1 MMKHFCLPRRSSNGD
16 LRAKTG
22 AALIVAVLL
31 GAAVTAHAQRRGPGP
46 LRIVMLVDSSGT
58 VAQMLPQFR
67 AGMTAFLDAL
77 PGSPEIALITT
88 GGQIRIRV
96 PPTTD
101 REKLHKAINSFAADG
116 GGNSFLDTMLE
127 ADKRFLVN
135 AGERRPVFVIMM
147 TDGTMGRNDVRV
159 DQYNE
164 WIGTFLRRGGR
175 AHGIVVRG
183 IASGITTEILMN
195 LTNNTG
201 GFYDSLAVANALADR
216 MKVMASMVA
225 ADMTE

>member
-1 MMKHFCLPRRSSNGD
+1 MLKRRF
-16 LRAKTG
+16 
-22 AALIVAVLL
+22 AAVIAVLL
-31 GAAVTAHAQRRGPGP
+31 VLAASAPTAQRRGPGP

-127 ADKRFLVN
+127 ADRRFLVN
-135 AGERRPVFVIMM
+135 SGERRPVFVIMM
-147 TDGTMGRNDVRV
+147 TDGTVSRGDARV
-159 DQYNE
+159 DQYND
-164 WIGTFLRRGGR
+164 WVGTFLRRGGR

-183 IASGITTEILMN
+183 INSGITTELLMN
-195 LTNNTG
+195 LTSNTG

-216 MKVMASMVA
+216 MKVLASMVA

>member
-1 MMKHFCLPRRSSNGD
+1 MPKRRFT
-16 LRAKTG
+16 AV
-22 AALIVAVLL
+22 IAVLL
-31 GAAVTAHAQRRGPGP
+31 VFAICGATAQRRGPGP

-96 PPTTD
+96 APTTD

-116 GGNSFLDTMLE
+116 GGNSFLDTLLE
-127 ADKRFLVN
+127 ADRRFLVN
-135 AGERRPVFVIMM
+135 AGDRRPVFVIMM
-147 TDGTMGRNDVRV
+147 TDGTMSRGDARV
-159 DQYNE
+159 DQYND
-164 WIGTFLRRGGR
+164 WVGTFIRRGGR

-183 IASGITTEILMN
+183 INSGITTEVLMN
-195 LTNNTG
+195 LTDNTG
-201 GFYDSLAVANALADR
+201 GFYDSLAVANALPDR
-216 MKVMASMVA
+216 MKVLASMVA

>member
-1 MMKHFCLPRRSSNGD
+1 MPKRRFAAVIAA
-16 LRAKTG
+16 LLVFAVG
-22 AALIVAVLL
+22 AA
-31 GAAVTAHAQRRGPGP
+31 TAQRGPGP

-67 AGMTAFLDAL
+67 TGMNAFLDAL

-101 REKLHKAINSFAADG
+101 REKLHKAFNSFAADG
-116 GGNSFLDTMLE
+116 GGNSFLDTLLE
-127 ADKRFLVN
+127 ADRRFLLN
-135 AGERRPVFVIMM
+135 SGERRPVFVIMM
-147 TDGTMGRNDVRV
+147 TDGTMNRGDARV
-159 DQYNE
+159 DQYND
-164 WIGTFLRRGGR
+164 WVGTFLRRGGR
-175 AHGIVVRG
+175 AHGIVVHG
-183 IASGITTEILMN
+183 INSGITTEVLMN

-201 GFYDSLAVANALADR
+201 GFYDSLAVANALPDR
-216 MKVMASMVA
+216 MKVLASMVA

>member
-1 MMKHFCLPRRSSNGD
+1 MPKRRFT
-16 LRAKTG
+16 AV
-22 AALIVAVLL
+22 IAVLL
-31 GAAVTAHAQRRGPGP
+31 VFAVCGATAQRRGPGP

-96 PPTTD
+96 APTTD

-116 GGNSFLDTMLE
+116 GGNSFLDTLLE
-127 ADKRFLVN
+127 ADRRFLVN
-135 AGERRPVFVIMM
+135 AGDRRPVFVIMM
-147 TDGTMGRNDVRV
+147 TDGTMSRGDARV
-159 DQYNE
+159 DQYND
-164 WIGTFLRRGGR
+164 WVSTFIRRGGR

-183 IASGITTEILMN
+183 INSGITTEVLMN
-195 LTNNTG
+195 LTDNTG
-201 GFYDSLAVANALADR
+201 GFYDSLAVANALPDR
-216 MKVMASMVA
+216 MKVLASMVA

>member
-1 MMKHFCLPRRSSNGD
+1 MPKRRFAAVIAA
-16 LRAKTG
+16 LLVFAVG
-22 AALIVAVLL
+22 AA
-31 GAAVTAHAQRRGPGP
+31 TAQRGPGP

-67 AGMTAFLDAL
+67 AGMNAFLDAL

-116 GGNSFLDTMLE
+116 GGNSFLDTLLE
-127 ADKRFLVN
+127 ADRRFLLN
-135 AGERRPVFVIMM
+135 SGERRPVFVIMM
-147 TDGTMGRNDVRV
+147 TDGTMNRGDARV
-159 DQYNE
+159 DQYND
-164 WIGTFLRRGGR
+164 WVGTFLRRGGR
-175 AHGIVVRG
+175 AHGIVVHG
-183 IASGITTEILMN
+183 INSGITTEVLMN

-201 GFYDSLAVANALADR
+201 GFYDSLAVANALPDR
-216 MKVMASMVA
+216 MKVLASMVA

>member
-1 MMKHFCLPRRSSNGD
+1 MPKRRFT
-16 LRAKTG
+16 AV
-22 AALIVAVLL
+22 IAVLL
-31 GAAVTAHAQRRGPGP
+31 VFAICGATAQRRGPGP

-96 PPTTD
+96 APTTD

-116 GGNSFLDTMLE
+116 GGNSFLDTLLE
-127 ADKRFLVN
+127 ADRRFLVK
-135 AGERRPVFVIMM
+135 AGDRRPVFVIMM
-147 TDGTMGRNDVRV
+147 TDGTMSRGDARV
-159 DQYNE
+159 DQYND
-164 WIGTFLRRGGR
+164 WVGTFIRRGGR

-183 IASGITTEILMN
+183 INSGITTEVLMN
-195 LTNNTG
+195 LTDNTG
-201 GFYDSLAVANALADR
+201 GFYDSLAVANALPDR
-216 MKVMASMVA
+216 MKVLASMVA

>member
-1 MMKHFCLPRRSSNGD
+1 MPKRRF
-16 LRAKTG
+16 AAVI
-22 AALIVAVLL
+22 AALLVFAVC
-31 GAAVTAHAQRRGPGP
+31 AATAQRGPGP
-46 LRIVMLVDSSGT
+46 LRIVLLVDSSGT

-96 PPTTD
+96 APTTD

-116 GGNSFLDTMLE
+116 GGNSFLDTLLE
-127 ADKRFLVN
+127 ADRRFLVN
-135 AGERRPVFVIMM
+135 SGERRPVFVIMM
-147 TDGTMGRNDVRV
+147 TDGTMSRGDARV
-159 DQYNE
+159 DQYND
-164 WIGTFLRRGGR
+164 WVGTFLRRGGR

-183 IASGITTEILMN
+183 INSGITTEVLMN

-201 GFYDSLAVANALADR
+201 GFYDSLAVANALPDR
-216 MKVMASMVA
+216 MKVLASMVA

>member
-1 MMKHFCLPRRSSNGD
+1 MLKRLS
-16 LRAKTG
+16 
-22 AALIVAVLL
+22 AAAVIAVVVAVLI
-31 GAAVTAHAQRRGPGP
+31 GAEAVATAQRRGPGP
-46 LRIVMLVDSSGT
+46 LRIVMLVDSSAT

-67 AGMTAFLDAL
+67 SAMNAFLDAL

-101 REKLHKAINSFAADG
+101 RDKLHKAMNSFAADG
-116 GGNSFLDTMLE
+116 GGNSFLETMLE

-135 AGERRPVFVIMM
+135 AGERRPVFAIIM
-147 TDGTMGRNDVRV
+147 TDGTMNRGDVRV
-159 DQYNE
+159 DQYND
-164 WIGTFLRRGGR
+164 WLGTFLRRGGR
-175 AHGIVVRG
+175 AHGIVIRG
-183 IASGITTEILMN
+183 INSGITTEILMN
-195 LTNNTG
+195 LTSNTG

-216 MKVMASMVA
+216 MKVMATMVA

>member
-1 MMKHFCLPRRSSNGD
+1 MPKRRFAAVVAA
-16 LRAKTG
+16 LFVFAVG
-22 AALIVAVLL
+22 AA
-31 GAAVTAHAQRRGPGP
+31 TAQRGPGP

-116 GGNSFLDTMLE
+116 GGNSFLDTLLE
-127 ADKRFLVN
+127 ADRRFLLN
-135 AGERRPVFVIMM
+135 SGERRPVFVIMM
-147 TDGTMGRNDVRV
+147 TDGTMNRGDARV
-159 DQYNE
+159 DHGE
-164 WIGTFLRRGGR
+164 CRKRVRRR
-175 AHGIVVRG
+175 ARGVRT
-183 IASGITTEILMN
+183 STT
-195 LTNNTG
+195 
-201 GFYDSLAVANALADR
+201 
-216 MKVMASMVA
+216 
-225 ADMTE
+225 

>member
-1 MMKHFCLPRRSSNGD
+1 MPKRRF
-16 LRAKTG
+16 
-22 AALIVAVLL
+22 AAVIAVLL
-31 GAAVTAHAQRRGPGP
+31 VFAVCGATAQRRGPGP

-96 PPTTD
+96 APTTD

-116 GGNSFLDTMLE
+116 GGNSFLDTLLE
-127 ADKRFLVN
+127 ADRRFLVN
-135 AGERRPVFVIMM
+135 AGDRRPVFVIMM
-147 TDGTMGRNDVRV
+147 TDGTMSRGDARV
-159 DQYNE
+159 DQYND
-164 WIGTFLRRGGR
+164 WVSTFIRRGGR

-183 IASGITTEILMN
+183 INSGITTEVLMN
-195 LTNNTG
+195 LTDNTG
-201 GFYDSLAVANALADR
+201 GFYDSLAVANALPDR
-216 MKVMASMVA
+216 MKVLASMVA

>member
-1 MMKHFCLPRRSSNGD
+1 MMKRFCAAVVVAMLLG
-16 LRAKTG
+16 TG
-22 AALIVAVLL
+22 AVA
-31 GAAVTAHAQRRGPGP
+31 TAQRRGPGP

-77 PGSPEIALITT
+77 PGTPEIALITT

-101 REKLHKAINSFAADG
+101 RDKLHKAINSFAADG

-127 ADKRFLVN
+127 ADRRFLVN

-147 TDGTMGRNDVRV
+147 TDGTMTRGDARV
-159 DQYNE
+159 DQYND
-164 WIGTFLRRGGR
+164 WVGGFLRRGGR

-183 IASGITTEILMN
+183 ISSGITTEVLMN

-216 MKVMASMVA
+216 MKVMATMVA

>member
-1 MMKHFCLPRRSSNGD
+1 MLKRRY
-16 LRAKTG
+16 A
-22 AALIVAVLL
+22 AALVATLL
-31 GAAVTAHAQRRGPGP
+31 AITAPAATAQRGPGP
-46 LRIVMLVDSSGT
+46 LRIVLLVDSSGT

-67 AGMTAFLDAL
+67 AGMNAFLDAL
-77 PGSPEIALITT
+77 PGTPEVALITT

-101 REKLHKAINSFAADG
+101 RERLHKAMNSFAADG

-127 ADKRFLVN
+127 ADRRFLVN

-147 TDGTMGRNDVRV
+147 TDGTETRGDARV
-159 DQYNE
+159 DQYND
-164 WIGTFLRRGGR
+164 WVGQFLRRGGR

-183 IASGITTEILMN
+183 INSGITTEILMN
-195 LTNNTG
+195 LTSNTG
-201 GFYDSLAVANALADR
+201 GFYDSLAVANALAER
-216 MKVMASMVA
+216 MKVLATMVA

>member
-1 MMKHFCLPRRSSNGD
+1 MPKRRFT
-16 LRAKTG
+16 AV
-22 AALIVAVLL
+22 IAVLL
-31 GAAVTAHAQRRGPGP
+31 VFAICGATAQRRGPGP

-77 PGSPEIALITT
+77 PGSPEVALITT

-96 PPTTD
+96 APTTD

-116 GGNSFLDTMLE
+116 GGNSFLDTLLE
-127 ADKRFLVN
+127 ADRRFLVN
-135 AGERRPVFVIMM
+135 AGDRRPVFVIMM
-147 TDGTMGRNDVRV
+147 TDGTMSRGDARV
-159 DQYNE
+159 DQYND
-164 WIGTFLRRGGR
+164 WVGTFIRRGGR

-183 IASGITTEILMN
+183 INSGITTEVLMN
-195 LTNNTG
+195 LTDNTG
-201 GFYDSLAVANALADR
+201 GFYDSLAVANALPDR
-216 MKVMASMVA
+216 MKVLASMVA

>member
-1 MMKHFCLPRRSSNGD
+1 MPKRRFT
-16 LRAKTG
+16 AV
-22 AALIVAVLL
+22 IAVLL
-31 GAAVTAHAQRRGPGP
+31 VFAICGATAQRRGPGP

-96 PPTTD
+96 APTTD

-116 GGNSFLDTMLE
+116 GGNSFLDTLLE
-127 ADKRFLVN
+127 ADRRFLVN
-135 AGERRPVFVIMM
+135 AGDRRPVFVIMM
-147 TDGTMGRNDVRV
+147 TDGTMSRGDARV
-159 DQYNE
+159 DQYND
-164 WIGTFLRRGGR
+164 WVDTFIRRGGR

-183 IASGITTEILMN
+183 INSGITTEVLMN
-195 LTNNTG
+195 LTDNTG
-201 GFYDSLAVANALADR
+201 GFYDSLAVANALPDR
-216 MKVMASMVA
+216 MKVLASMVA

>member
-1 MMKHFCLPRRSSNGD
+1 MVKRFF
-16 LRAKTG
+16 A
-22 AALIVAVLL
+22 AALIAVLL
-31 GAAVTAHAQRRGPGP
+31 GAVTIAAQRRGPGP

-77 PGSPEIALITT
+77 PGTPEIALITT
-88 GGQIRIRV
+88 GGQLRIRV

-127 ADKRFLVN
+127 ADRRFLVN
-135 AGERRPVFVIMM
+135 AGERRPVFAIIM
-147 TDGTMGRNDVRV
+147 TDGTMTRGDVRV
-159 DQYNE
+159 DQYND
-164 WIGTFLRRGGR
+164 WVGTFLRRGGR
-175 AHGIVVRG
+175 AHGIVIRG
-183 IASGITTEILMN
+183 IASGITTELLMN
-195 LTNNTG
+195 LTSNTG

-216 MKVMASMVA
+216 MKMMATMVA